1 MTTLYGIKNCDTV
14 RKARHWLDDHNVEYR
29 FHDLRSGGLARA
41 RLQQWIKTLG
51 WEDLL
56 NRRGSTW
63 RKLAETTRN
72 NINKRTAIQLM
83 LEQPSIIRR
92 PILETGG
99 KLYIGFDT
107 DNYLT
112 IFHRTKPA

>member
-14 RKARHWLDDHNVEYR
+14 RKARRWLDDHNVEYR
-29 FHDLRSGGLARA
+29 FHDLRTDGLARA

-56 NRRGSTW
+56 NRRSSTW
-63 RKLAETTRN
+63 RKLPEITRN
-72 NINKRTAIQLM
+72 NINRTIAIQVM

-99 KLYIGFDT
+99 KLYLGFET
-107 DNYLT
+107 NNYLT
-112 IFHRTKPA
+112 ILHRTTPA